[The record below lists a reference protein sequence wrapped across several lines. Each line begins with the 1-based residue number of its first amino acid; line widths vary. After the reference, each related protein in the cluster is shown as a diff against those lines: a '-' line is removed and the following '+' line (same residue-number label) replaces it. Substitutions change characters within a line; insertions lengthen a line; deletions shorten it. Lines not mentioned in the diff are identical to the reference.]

1 MLPQKLPIDLM
12 QTKWA
17 AQLNPVIS
25 NPLNSISI
33 LKNISLVNGAT
44 SINHKLGQM
53 QQGWMILDVDAAATI
68 YRSQAFNDKT
78 LTLTSNAACTVT
90 LGVY

>member
-1 MLPQKLPIDLM
+1 MLPQKLPPDLM

-17 AQLNPVIS
+17 AQINPVLA

-33 LKNISLVNGAT
+33 LKNIALINGVT
-44 SINHKLGQM
+44 PINHKLGQL
-53 QQGWMILDVDAAATI
+53 QQGWIILDIDSAATI